1 MRNLFLASRRIVSF
15 EDDRERSII
24 TDLLVWLEF
33 KITVIV
39 LEAIGRRNL
48 EIFEID
54 GSDWGAD

>member
-54 GSDWGAD
+54 GSDWVAD